1 MAQPVWITPAGS
13 LGTIPEGV
21 FFQVPLLAYNPAD
34 PTANDVYYEV
44 IAGKLPSGVQCSKT
58 GLIVGVPFAIV
69 SLQGVPSEVARDVVS
84 KFAVR
89 AYTEKIV
96 DGREVVDRIADRTY
110 TLTVTGQDSPV
121 FVTPAGL
128 VATYYDGVA
137 VANLQIT
144 YTDTDPG
151 DIVTV
156 RLVAG
161 QLPIGLTI
169 SDKGKISGFIQP
181 LASPSATAGFDHVG
195 STFDQYPFDFST
207 RSASTNYEFTLEV
220 TDGTGSDIRTFLI
233 YVYSRS
239 DMVADTTDFTADN
252 TFLTADVTPTRTPII
267 TTPTG
272 SIGTVFSDN
281 FFAFR
286 FIGLDLDGDPF
297 EFELYFDPGDS
308 SIGLPGLQLDPIT
321 GWLYGYIP
329 DLGLTEVIYNFALRV
344 RKIGSPDVVSALY
357 AYSLEVT
364 GNIDTQVTWLVPA
377 DLGTINN
384 GAVSLLYVAATNTYG
399 LPLNYQLQSGSA
411 SSLPQG
417 LTLLP
422 SGDIAGHVS
431 FNTFAMDLGTT
442 TFDVT
447 NNGLAITGESTETTF
462 DLRFTFTV
470 NAYSQNLYVSVF
482 KTFFITVVREY
493 NEPYENLYIQAMPPD
508 DDRALISS
516 LLQNQD
522 IMVPALLFRADD
534 PNFGRALN
542 VVYDHAFGLTSATF
556 AEYVSSLNLN
566 HYWRNLTLGSIE
578 TAQALDS
585 TGAVVYEVVYSRVI
599 DNLVNDAGASV
610 SKQVTLP
617 YPINAGDSTEID
629 VVYPN
634 SLVNMRDQVIDVVG
648 KISDILP
655 LWMISKQ
662 SDGRVLGFTPA
673 WVIAYTKPGK
683 SGQLAYNIRTEF
695 ASKLNLIDFEI
706 DRYELDHLL
715 SIHWDPIA
723 DSTHGAWEPPAAA
736 TTFDLELH
744 YQLPG
749 EDGSSVVLIGG
760 LGYETGDKIRILG
773 SQLGGVDGLNNVVI
787 TVGIVT
793 VLGAVES
800 ANAVGFA
807 PLFSL
812 GDTYTGISGTNITG
826 VGVGA
831 EFDLEVVGGTATVFD
846 GNSLKFIAPVDMY
859 TSTTDFNKFL
869 VFPKRTILA

>member
-13 LGTIPEGV
+13 LGTVAEGV
-21 FFQVPLLAYNPAD
+21 FFQLPLLAYD
-34 PTANDVYYEV
+34 PDAGDVYYEV
-44 IAGKLPSGVQCSKT
+44 IAGKLPAGMQCAKS
-58 GLIVGVPFAIV
+58 GLIVGIPHAIA
-69 SLQGVPSEVARDVVS
+69 SLEGVPAEVSRDVTS

-96 DGREVVDRIADRTY
+96 NDYTIVDRIADRTY
-110 TLTVTGQDSPV
+110 TITVTGQNPPV
-121 FVTPAGL
+121 FLTPAGL
-128 VATYYDGVA
+128 IATYYDGVA
-137 VANLQIT
+137 VTDLQIA

-156 RLVAG
+156 SLIAG

-169 SDKGKISGFIQP
+169 SNKGKISGFIQP
-181 LASPSATAGFDHVG
+181 LASPGATAGFDHVG

-207 RSASTNYEFTLEV
+207 RSASTNYQFTLRV
-220 TDGTGSDIRTFLI
+220 NDGKASDVRTFSI

-252 TFLTADVTPTRTPII
+252 TFLTADVTPTRTPVI

-286 FIGLDLDGDPF
+286 FIGLDLDGDAF

-308 SIGLPGLQLDPIT
+308 SIGLPGLQLDPVT

-329 DLGLTEVIYNFALRV
+329 DLGLTDIIYNFAIRV
-344 RKIGSPDVVSALY
+344 RKTGSPDVISALY
-357 AYSLEVT
+357 NYSLEVT
-364 GNIDTQVTWLVPA
+364 GNIDTQVTWLMPA

-384 GAVSLLYVAATNTYG
+384 GAVSLLYIAATNTHG
-399 LPLNYQLQSGSA
+399 LPLNYQLKSGSN

-447 NNGLAITGESTETTF
+447 NNGLAIAGKNTETTF
-462 DLRFTFTV
+462 DLRYTFTV
-470 NAYSQNLYVSVF
+470 NAYSQNLYVSVY
-482 KTFFITVVREY
+482 KTFFITVVRAY

-522 IMVPALLFRADD
+522 ILVPDLLFRADD
-534 PNFGRALN
+534 PNFGRATN

-566 HYWRNLTLGSIE
+566 HYWRYLTLGSIE

-585 TGAVVYEVVYSRVI
+585 TGAVIYEVVYSRVI

-617 YPINAGDSTEID
+617 YPLNAGDSTEVD
-629 VVYPN
+629 VVYPD

-662 SDGRVLGFTPA
+662 SNGRVLGFTPA

-723 DSTHGAWEPPAAA
+723 DSTHGAWVPPAAA

-744 YQLPG
+744 YQSPG
-749 EDGSSVVLIGG
+749 ADGSSIVLIGG
-760 LGYETGDKIRILG
+760 LGYETGDQVLILG
-773 SQLGGVDGLNNVVI
+773 SQVGGVDGANNVVV
-787 TVGIVT
+787 TVGTVT
-793 VLGAVES
+793 VLGTIES
-800 ANAVGFA
+800 AEAVGFA

-826 VGVGA
+826 AGVGA

-859 TSTTDFNKFL
+859 TNTTDFDRFL

>member
-13 LGTIPEGV
+13 LGTIPEGL
-21 FFQVPLLAYNPAD
+21 FFQLPLLAYD
-34 PTANDVYYEV
+34 PDAGDVYYEV
-44 IAGKLPSGVQCSKT
+44 IAGKLPSGMQCAKT
-58 GLIVGVPFAIV
+58 GLIVGVPGSI
-69 SLQGVPSEVARDVVS
+69 SIQGVPTEVSRDVIS

-110 TLTVTGQDSPV
+110 TITVTGQDSPV
-121 FVTPAGL
+121 FVTSAGL
-128 VATYYDGVA
+128 IATYYDGVA
-137 VANLQIT
+137 VADLQIQ

-151 DIVTV
+151 DIVIV

-161 QLPIGLTI
+161 QLPTGLTI
-169 SDKGKISGFIQP
+169 SATGKISGFIEP
-181 LASPSATAGFDHVG
+181 LSAPSATAGFDHIG
-195 STFDQYPFDFST
+195 STYDQYPFDFST
-207 RSASTNYEFTLEV
+207 RSSSTNYEFTLEV
-220 TDGTGSDIRTFLI
+220 TDGKASDIRNFWI
-233 YVYSRS
+233 YVISKN

-252 TFLTADVTPTRTPII
+252 TFITADVTPVRVPII
-267 TTPTG
+267 TTPIG

-281 FFAFR
+281 FFAFQ
-286 FIGLDLDGDPF
+286 FIGMDLDGDPF
-297 EFELYFDPGDS
+297 EFDLYFDAGDS
-308 SIGLPGLQLDPIT
+308 SGLPGLRLDPVT

-329 DLGLTEVIYNFALRV
+329 DLGLTDITYNFSIRV
-344 RKIGSPDVVSALY
+344 RKTGSPDVISQPY
-357 AYSLEVT
+357 DYSLEVT

-384 GAVSLLYVAATNTYG
+384 GAVSLLYVAATNTNG
-399 LPLNYQLQSGSA
+399 LPLNYQLKSGST

-431 FNTFAMDLGTT
+431 FNTFALDLGTT
-442 TFDVT
+442 TFD
-447 NNGLAITGESTETTF
+447 ITDLTKSTAVKNTETTF
-462 DLRFTFTV
+462 DLLYTFTV

-482 KTFFITVVREY
+482 KTFSVTVVREY
-493 NEPYENLYIQAMPPD
+493 NEPYENLYIQAMPPE

-522 IMVPALLFRADD
+522 IMVPELLFRPSD
-534 PNFGRALN
+534 PNFGRATN
-542 VVYDHAFGLTSATF
+542 VVYDHAFGLTSTTF
-556 AEYVSSLNLN
+556 AEYVSSLNIN

-578 TAQALDS
+578 TAQAVDS
-585 TGAVVYEVVYSRVI
+585 TGAIVYEVVYSRVI

-617 YPINAGDSTEID
+617 YPINAGDSTEVD

-662 SDGRVLGFTPA
+662 INGRVLGFTPA

-706 DRYELDHLL
+706 DRYELNHLL

-723 DSTHGAWEPPAAA
+723 DSTHAAWEPPAAA
-736 TTFDLELH
+736 TTFDLVLH
-744 YQLPG
+744 YQIPG
-749 EDGSSVVLIGG
+749 DDGSSIVLIGG

-773 SQLGGVDGLNNVVI
+773 SQVGGVDGANDIVV
-787 TVGIVT
+787 TVATVT
-793 VLGAVES
+793 VLGTVQS
-800 ANAVGFA
+800 AEAVGFA

-812 GDTYTGISGTNITG
+812 GDTYTEISGTNITG

-859 TSTTDFNKFL
+859 TSTTDFDKFL

>member
-13 LGTIPEGV
+13 LGTVAEGV
-21 FFQVPLLAYNPAD
+21 FFQLPLLAYD
-34 PTANDVYYEV
+34 PDAGDVYYEV
-44 IAGKLPSGVQCSKT
+44 IAGKLPSGMQCAKS
-58 GLIVGVPFAIV
+58 GLIVGIPHAIA
-69 SLQGVPSEVARDVVS
+69 SLEGVPAEVSRDVTS

-96 DGREVVDRIADRTY
+96 NDYTIVDRIADRTY
-110 TLTVTGQDSPV
+110 TITVTGQNPPV
-121 FVTPAGL
+121 FLTPAGL
-128 VATYYDGVA
+128 IATYYDGVA
-137 VANLQIT
+137 VADLQIA

-156 RLVAG
+156 SLIAG
-161 QLPIGLTI
+161 QLPIGLII
-169 SDKGKISGFIQP
+169 SNKGKISGFIQP
-181 LASPSATAGFDHVG
+181 LASPGAAAGFDHVG

-207 RSASTNYEFTLEV
+207 GSASTNYQFTLEV
-220 TDGTGSDIRTFLI
+220 TDGKGSDIRSFYI

-252 TFLTADVTPTRTPII
+252 TFLTADVTPTRTPVI

-286 FIGLDLDGDPF
+286 FIGLDLDGDAF

-308 SIGLPGLQLDPIT
+308 SIGLPGLQLDPVT

-329 DLGLTEVIYNFALRV
+329 DLGLTDIIYNFAIRV
-344 RKIGSPDVVSALY
+344 RKTGSPDVISALY
-357 AYSLEVT
+357 NYSLEVT
-364 GNIDTQVTWLVPA
+364 GNIDTQVTWLMPA

-384 GAVSLLYVAATNTYG
+384 GAVSLLYIAATNTHG
-399 LPLNYQLQSGSA
+399 LPLNYQLKSGSN

-447 NNGLAITGESTETTF
+447 NNGLAIAGKNTETTF
-462 DLRFTFTV
+462 DLRYTFTV
-470 NAYSQNLYVSVF
+470 NAYSQNLYVSVY
-482 KTFFITVVREY
+482 KTFFITVVRAY

-508 DDRALISS
+508 DDRALINS

-522 IMVPALLFRADD
+522 ILVPDLLFRADD
-534 PNFGRALN
+534 PNFGRATN

-566 HYWRNLTLGSIE
+566 HYWRYLTLGSIE

-585 TGAVVYEVVYSRVI
+585 TGAVIYEVVYSRVI

-617 YPINAGDSTEID
+617 YPLNAGDSTEVD
-629 VVYPN
+629 VVYPD

-662 SDGRVLGFTPA
+662 SNGRVLGFTPA

-723 DSTHGAWEPPAAA
+723 DSTHGAWVPPAAA

-744 YQLPG
+744 YQSPG
-749 EDGSSVVLIGG
+749 ADGSSIVLIGG
-760 LGYETGDKIRILG
+760 LGYETGDQVLILG
-773 SQLGGVDGLNNVVI
+773 SQLGGVNGVNDV
-787 TVGIVT
+787 IVT
-793 VLGAVES
+793 IDTVTILGTVES
-800 ANAVGFA
+800 AEAVGFA
-807 PLFSL
+807 PMFSL

-826 VGVGA
+826 VGIGA
-831 EFDLEVVGGTATVFD
+831 EFDIEVVGGTATVFD
-846 GNSLKFIAPVDMY
+846 GNSMKFIAPVDMY
-859 TSTTDFNKFL
+859 TNTTDFDRFL
-869 VFPKRTILA
+869 VFPQRTILA

>member
-13 LGTIPEGV
+13 LGTVAEGV
-21 FFQVPLLAYNPAD
+21 FFQLPLLAYD
-34 PTANDVYYEV
+34 PDAGDVYYEV
-44 IAGKLPSGVQCSKT
+44 IAGKLPAGMQCAKS
-58 GLIVGVPFAIV
+58 GLIVGIPHAIA
-69 SLQGVPSEVARDVVS
+69 SLEGVPAEVSRDVTS

-96 DGREVVDRIADRTY
+96 NDYTIVDRIADRTY
-110 TLTVTGQDSPV
+110 TITVTGQNPPV
-121 FVTPAGL
+121 FLTPAGL
-128 VATYYDGVA
+128 IATYYDGVA
-137 VANLQIT
+137 VTDLQIA

-156 RLVAG
+156 SLIAG

-169 SDKGKISGFIQP
+169 SNKGKISGFIQP
-181 LASPSATAGFDHVG
+181 LASPGATAGFDHVG

-207 RSASTNYEFTLEV
+207 RSASTNYQFTLRV
-220 TDGTGSDIRTFLI
+220 NDGKASDVRTFSI

-252 TFLTADVTPTRTPII
+252 TFLTADVTPTRTPVI

-272 SIGTVFSDN
+272 SIGTVFSEN
-281 FFAFR
+281 FFAFC
-286 FIGLDLDGDPF
+286 FIGLELDGDAF

-308 SIGLPGLQLDPIT
+308 SIGLPGLQLDPVT

-329 DLGLTEVIYNFALRV
+329 DLGLTDIIYNFAIRV
-344 RKIGSPDVVSALY
+344 RKTGSPDVISALY
-357 AYSLEVT
+357 NYSLEVT
-364 GNIDTQVTWLVPA
+364 GNIDTQVTWLMPA

-384 GAVSLLYVAATNTYG
+384 GAVSLLYIAATNTHG
-399 LPLNYQLQSGSA
+399 LPLNYQLKSGSN

-447 NNGLAITGESTETTF
+447 NNGLAIAGKNTETTF
-462 DLRFTFTV
+462 DLRYTFTV
-470 NAYSQNLYVSVF
+470 NAYSQNLYVSVY
-482 KTFFITVVREY
+482 KTFFITVVRAY

-522 IMVPALLFRADD
+522 ILVPDLLFRADD
-534 PNFGRALN
+534 PNFGRATN

-566 HYWRNLTLGSIE
+566 HYWRYLTLGSIE

-585 TGAVVYEVVYSRVI
+585 TGAVIYEVVYSRVI

-617 YPINAGDSTEID
+617 YPLNAGDSTEVD
-629 VVYPN
+629 VVYPD

-662 SDGRVLGFTPA
+662 SNGRVLGFTPA

-706 DRYELDHLL
+706 DRY
-715 SIHWDPIA
+715 
-723 DSTHGAWEPPAAA
+723 
-736 TTFDLELH
+736 
-744 YQLPG
+744 
-749 EDGSSVVLIGG
+749 
-760 LGYETGDKIRILG
+760 
-773 SQLGGVDGLNNVVI
+773 
-787 TVGIVT
+787 
-793 VLGAVES
+793 
-800 ANAVGFA
+800 
-807 PLFSL
+807 
-812 GDTYTGISGTNITG
+812 
-826 VGVGA
+826 
-831 EFDLEVVGGTATVFD
+831 
-846 GNSLKFIAPVDMY
+846 
-859 TSTTDFNKFL
+859 
-869 VFPKRTILA
+869 